1 MKSQF
6 TNEQGNEVKAR
17 RGCTRKAA
25 LRWLNRNVNKKAAP
39 TVAKDAKMAAANDR
53 PEPTKA
59 AKVAA
64 SKPTTDAGKARSAG
78 VQNFILAGRPTK
90 DQFIAVYGESGPRLT
105 WDQRAALGVD
115 AAHFQKALKA
125 GKCVAPVQ
133 Q

>member
-6 TNEQGNEVKAR
+6 TNEEVNEVMAR

-25 LRWLNRNVNKKAAP
+25 LRWLNRNAHKKAVPA
-39 TVAKDAKMAAANDR
+39 VAKDVKMAAANDR

-64 SKPTTDAGKARSAG
+64 SKLTTDAGKARSAG
-78 VQNFILAGRPTK
+78 IQSFILAGRPTK
-90 DQFIAVYGESGPRLT
+90 DQFIAVYGEAGPRLT